1 MIIPCASI
9 SILLAIAPSDGWED
23 VGAMEPGTERGQAIA
38 ALLGS
43 NPGSLDQAQLTM
55 AWEAGKRAAEGL
67 ELELAL
73 KIQGPL
79 FELAPAEWSGIN
91 LAITLQRLGDWR
103 AADAVMG
110 TLLAEVS
117 LADPASTWSQRGIFA
132 LGEGEFLLAREY
144 LGRALCLGSAD
155 ASSILAREDLARH
168 QFPSA
173 RAGFRAALAS
183 NPEHP
188 WALRGW
194 GLSLLG
200 TPPVPTGEKQPS

>member
-1 MIIPCASI
+1 MIIPSASL
-9 SILLAIAPSDGWED
+9 SFLLAFASSDGWEE
-23 VGAMEPGTERGQAIA
+23 VHALEPGRERGQAIA
-38 ALLGS
+38 ALLAME
-43 NPGSLDQAQLTM
+43 PVALDPDQLKL

-73 KIQGPL
+73 EIQRPL
-79 FELAPAEWSGIN
+79 FELEPAEWSGIN

-103 AADAVMG
+103 ASDAVMG
-110 TLLAEVS
+110 TLLNELP
-117 LADPASTWSQRGIFA
+117 LADPAGTWSQRGIFA
-132 LGEGEFLLAREY
+132 LGAGELLLAREY

-155 ASSILAREDLARH
+155 ASGILAREDLARH
-168 QFPSA
+168 NIQSA
-173 RAGFRAALAS
+173 KAGFRAALTG

-200 TPPVPTGEKQPS
+200 ASPLPTGDKQPN